1 MKVVIGLFFVA
12 VAGASGVT
20 LRLGLE
26 SDAGEILAKGIDFAG
41 VVKVESQSGNLGSGV
56 FLNGDWVLTAGH
68 VVEGSNG
75 AVVRVGGSEY
85 QVSEIVQNP
94 GWRANPSVG
103 LEQGNDLALLRL
115 ESAVGGV
122 PEIPLW
128 KGGGG
133 APFLGMM
140 AGYGSGGNG
149 LLGSYLPQGNLRAGL
164 NVVDRFLRVGTGGLW
179 VTDFDS
185 GASRHN
191 SLNEATVDLRYF
203 DISGPPLLSEAVF
216 GNGMMASSAGF
227 DGLSL
232 QFGAPFPEGTTAR
245 GDSGGPLFIY
255 SGERARWELAGVTSF
270 GENPLYPA
278 GFNRFDSRYGDLS
291 FYTDV
296 SGQQDWLDSVMVPE
310 PSTSVLMFMG
320 LLFLIRR
327 RTSGCYRAVG
337 ESGAGSILKQYP
349 PVHPETAGDS
359 VFEIGR
365 FEIENDR
372 ADCIQYPR
380 AEPICFK
387 KPGRKTTGLAPRAS
401 S

>member
-1 MKVVIGLFFVA
+1 V
-12 VAGASGVT
+12 
-20 LRLGLE
+20 
-26 SDAGEILAKGIDFAG
+26 
-41 VVKVESQSGNLGSGV
+41 
-56 FLNGDWVLTAGH
+56 
-68 VVEGSNG
+68 
-75 AVVRVGGSEY
+75 
-85 QVSEIVQNP
+85 
-94 GWRANPSVG
+94 
-103 LEQGNDLALLRL
+103 
-115 ESAVGGV
+115 
-122 PEIPLW
+122 
-128 KGGGG
+128 
-133 APFLGMM
+133 
-140 AGYGSGGNG
+140 
-149 LLGSYLPQGNLRAGL
+149 
-164 NVVDRFLRVGTGGLW
+164 
-179 VTDFDS
+179 
-185 GASRHN
+185 ASRIWTTSNSNYDTDPSCAANGEPHN

-320 LLFLIRR
+320 LLFLMRR